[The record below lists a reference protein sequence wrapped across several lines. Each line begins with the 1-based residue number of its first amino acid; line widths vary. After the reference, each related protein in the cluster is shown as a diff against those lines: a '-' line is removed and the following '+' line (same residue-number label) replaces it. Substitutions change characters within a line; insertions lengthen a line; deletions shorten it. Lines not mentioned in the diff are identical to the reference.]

1 MGRAGGYS
9 SKPRV
14 FQSRSLA
21 MMLPKLLG
29 GRKKKDRRPTDL
41 KIPLPRLNGIH
52 NADLTDAQITALL
65 SKPAA
70 ASVSHFNKDHFA
82 RTYKPKIIQQDDMLR
97 GSANGPVLLMPK
109 PGHPLPLAGRI
120 LRGEDHDKT
129 QIESEH
135 DGDHTSDSEE
145 SEDREDHKNEET
157 LLQSLE
163 VKGNDI
169 NHNATAEHAPSPL
182 ASNVVTAQ
190 SAKMSGHTP
199 SKSDHSDFRST
210 PKIPGHYPMSS
221 GSSEKNGGLVE
232 RASYLSEMSS
242 NESQQTFETARQSPF
257 SHLSSVRSTPSM
269 SVLSSAN
276 LPDNLDPSNILY
288 DLSLHRHSAP
298 ESLAVT
304 DIVKHLQQ
312 PIEKPESLDVKDNAV
327 AHHSQ
332 MESFPALL
340 SPVVA
345 NLQSPTS
352 SKGKSAGVTSSSVTS
367 PASSINTTKAVSSAV
382 TTPAQGSIKRINSA
396 SSPPNNDIAANSA
409 ADTNGHSSIKPLAE
423 SSTESNQTV
432 TPNSRLAETSAEIE
446 ALRKQMAA
454 IQQERAEWKKREDEH
469 RAREREMLEQISRTQ
484 EQLQLALTQAGFF
497 SGSRRSKNPTPTS
510 QTSSGIVNNDV
521 DTISSGSNRLR
532 RKKSSGSQSHSKS
545 SHHSRSRSA
554 SRGRSIPR
562 SERHYHDN
570 ETRRRHHSRHEPR
583 RGRSFER
590 NGRRLY
596 DHWRDSSTGS
606 DDSFYERRSYRSH
619 QPRRYPSR
627 DSRWSY
633 NDEDSMDSD
642 YEERGRRYRRY
653 ARSLDPPSRTI
664 SRSRSGS
671 VSGTPHAYH
680 SAVED
685 EEQATPRASADHRR
699 REDRHRRHA
708 EEPRSRKPSDAR
720 TWPSK
725 HISIEVHPPLKQ
737 GPNGKVEPSPVV
749 TPKSILRNGGTL
761 SRQSSA
767 GSTVRKNNGRVTKQN
782 M

>member
-1 MGRAGGYS
+1 
-9 SKPRV
+9 
-14 FQSRSLA
+14 
-21 MMLPKLLG
+21 MLPKLLG
-29 GRKKKDRRPTDL
+29 GRRKKDRRPTDL
-41 KIPLPRLNGIH
+41 KIPVPRLNGIH

-65 SKPAA
+65 SKPPP
-70 ASVSHFNKDHFA
+70 ASLSHFHKEHFA
-82 RTYKPKIIQQDDMLR
+82 RTYKPKIVQQDELLR
-97 GSANGPVLLMPK
+97 GGAIGPVLLMPK

-135 DGDHTSDSEE
+135 DGNDTNENDHHDG
-145 SEDREDHKNEET
+145 HKSNET
-157 LLQSLE
+157 LLESLE
-163 VKGNDI
+163 VKANGI
-169 NHNATAEHAPSPL
+169 NHNATAKDAPRPLSP
-182 ASNVVTAQ
+182 NVVNAQ
-190 SAKMSGHTP
+190 SANISGHAA
-199 SKSDHSDFRST
+199 SKSNPSDFRST

-221 GSSEKNGGLVE
+221 GSSEKTGGLVE
-232 RASYLSEMSS
+232 RASYMSEMSS
-242 NESQQTFETARQSPF
+242 NESQQTFETAPQSPF

-269 SVLSSAN
+269 SLLSCAN
-276 LPDNLDPSNILY
+276 LPESLDPANILY

-298 ESLAVT
+298 ESHAVT
-304 DIVKHLQQ
+304 DITKHSLQSS
-312 PIEKPESLDVKDNAV
+312 ENAV
-327 AHHSQ
+327 PLETKDSDTVQHSL

-340 SPVVA
+340 SPEVL
-345 NLQSPTS
+345 NMQSPTS

-382 TTPAQGSIKRINSA
+382 TTPGQGSIKRINSVN
-396 SSPPNNDIAANSA
+396 SPPNNGIRANSA
-409 ADTNGHSSIKPLAE
+409 IDASSHTVLKPLVE

-497 SGSRRSKNPTPTS
+497 SGSRRSKNPTPIS
-510 QTSSGIVNNDV
+510 QSSSGIVHNDV
-521 DTISSGSNRLR
+521 DTISSGSHRLR
-532 RKKSSGSQSHSKS
+532 RKKSSGSQTHSRS

-554 SRGRSIPR
+554 SRGRSMPHD
-562 SERHYHDN
+562 ERYYHVSDH
-570 ETRRRHHSRHEPR
+570 RRRHHPRQEPR

-590 NGRRLY
+590 SGRRRH
-596 DHWRDSSTGS
+596 DHWRDSSTES
-606 DDSFYERRSYRSH
+606 DDSYYERRSSRSR
-619 QPRRYPSR
+619 QPRRHPSR

-633 NDEDSMDSD
+633 NNDDSMDSD
-642 YEERGRRYRRY
+642 YEGRGRRYRRY

-664 SRSRSGS
+664 SHSRSGS
-671 VSGTPHAYH
+671 VSGTPHDYH
-680 SAVED
+680 SAIED
-685 EEQATPRASADHRR
+685 EEQATSRAAAGHRR
-699 REDRHRRHA
+699 RDDGHRRRA
-708 EEPRSRKPSDAR
+708 EEPRSRKSSDAR

-725 HISIEVHPPLKQ
+725 HISSEANPAHKQ
-737 GPNGKVEPSPVV
+737 LSNGKVEPSPVV

-767 GSTVRKNNGRVTKQN
+767 GSTVRKNNGRVAKQN